1 MKSYLSKAKAAAHDF
16 HHHHHNQDS
25 SNPEK
30 FPAHQKM
37 AVNTTDQPS
46 TIQQPSAGE
55 ILRYRYHHGTNVGSV
70 FVLEQ
75 WLTPHMYPDGSQS
88 AELAAVTSTI
98 KQMGID
104 GAQAKFENHWNT
116 FVSDA
121 DLDWLAN
128 TAHCTSIRLPIGYFT
143 LGPAYCQ
150 HTPFAQAAQVYTNA
164 WAAVKELVSRA
175 RSRGIGTLLD
185 FHALPGGANGGDHSG
200 TNSGK
205 AELWGNHSN
214 LDLALRCLL
223 FIANE
228 AKAWDGV
235 IGIQLCNEADHGA
248 NGIYAF
254 YDSALAQMGQIDKTM
269 PIYISDAWDLGQASA
284 YCNGKN
290 SLSTGVANPLLV
302 DTHLYWCFSDADKAR
317 TPQQIC
323 QDVGEKLSVLKDGNV
338 VDHGACQVV
347 VGEYS
352 CVLAEDCWARCGG
365 DSKADLVNA
374 FGQTQSQ
381 RYQDKAGGSFF
392 WTYRMDWMDGG
403 EWGFAQ
409 QTQSGAIK
417 PPASL
422 ALGNPDVQSR
432 ISNAQA
438 NQNSRMQATV
448 SAHYQY
454 WDTNHPG
461 NYEHWRYENGWK
473 VGFAD
478 AQAFFGSR
486 VSGGL
491 QGTGGDKIGCLDIWV
506 KKRIV
511 ESGMAGPFVWEFEQ
525 GLRHG
530 VRDFYALA
538 EI

>member
-1 MKSYLSKAKAAAHDF
+1 
-16 HHHHHNQDS
+16 
-25 SNPEK
+25 
-30 FPAHQKM
+30 M

-46 TIQQPSAGE
+46 TIQQPSASD

-116 FVSDA
+116 YVSDA

-150 HTPFAQAAQVYTNA
+150 NTPFAQAAQVYANA
-164 WAAVKELVSRA
+164 WAAVKKLVSRV

-205 AELWGNHSN
+205 AELWGNKSN

-228 AKAWDGV
+228 VKAWDGV

-248 NGIYAF
+248 NGMYAF

-269 PIYISDAWDLGQASA
+269 LIYISDAWDLGQASA

-302 DTHLYWCFSDADKAR
+302 DTHLYWCFSDADKTK

-338 VDHGACQVV
+338 VDHGACQVL

-409 QTQSGAIK
+409 QTKSGAIK
-417 PPASL
+417 PPACL
-422 ALGNPDVQSR
+422 ALGNSDVQSR

-438 NQNSRMQATV
+438 NQNSHMQATV

-473 VGFAD
+473 VGFGD